1 MVMHRNLF
9 FAVVL
14 ILANCQ
20 CLYGQSEQSQVAA
33 NTDAASQT
41 QIALRVRFFEL
52 NGNRATR
59 SAFAEL
65 SGKQTGTDS
74 AEPTVRSP
82 NENEIVQSTEELTR
96 FLDDL
101 GKVSKSKVLSETQL
115 LLSPGVQTRH
125 QHGEEMDFTKSPPT
139 LVNTIEK
146 TESVDSDRTSVDAPG
161 NKSNRFVGSTFLAT
175 GTIEQNQS
183 VKLAVNAEYAV
194 IDNLKKTNKLSGRR
208 VLSAGVNVVLEEDQ
222 SLILGPW
229 ESYRELVTTQKI
241 PVLGSLPGIGSA
253 FGRKTIALPSTL
265 VFVVATPEILQP

>member
-1 MVMHRNLF
+1 MVMHRNSF

-14 ILANCQ
+14 VLANCQ
-20 CLYGQSEQSQVAA
+20 CLYGQSEQSQDAA

-65 SGKQTGTDS
+65 YGKQTGTDS
-74 AEPTVRSP
+74 AEPAVSSP
-82 NENEIVQSTEELTR
+82 NENEIVQSTEEITR

-115 LLSPGVQTRH
+115 LLSPGVQIRY

-139 LVNTIEK
+139 LVNPIELI
-146 TESVDSDRTSVDAPG
+146 ESVDSDRTSVDAAG
-161 NKSNRFVGSTFLAT
+161 NRSNRFVGATILAT

-183 VKLAVNAEYAV
+183 VKLAVNAEYAE
-194 IDNLKKTNKLSGRR
+194 IDNSRKTNKLSGRK
-208 VLSAGVNVVLEEDQ
+208 VHSAGVNVVLGKDQ

-229 ESYRELVTTQKI
+229 ESSRELVTTQKI
-241 PVLGSLPGIGSA
+241 PVPGSL
-253 FGRKTIALPSTL
+253 
-265 VFVVATPEILQP
+265 